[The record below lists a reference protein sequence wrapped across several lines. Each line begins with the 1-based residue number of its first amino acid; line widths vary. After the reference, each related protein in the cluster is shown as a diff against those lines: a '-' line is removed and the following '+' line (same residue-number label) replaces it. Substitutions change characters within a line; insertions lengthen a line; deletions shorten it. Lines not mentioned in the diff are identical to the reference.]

1 MAPLIWSILIK
12 SFQNMFFR
20 VLDLISMR
28 RLLKLSSV
36 QTDVVIV
43 SVQAKLMAKG
53 DEANRKGE
61 MVKKLRSMIDLYTP
75 PKDRQLRCQQV
86 Q

>member
-1 MAPLIWSILIK
+1 M
-12 SFQNMFFR
+12 
-20 VLDLISMR
+20 
-28 RLLKLSSV
+28 
-36 QTDVVIV
+36 VIV

-53 DEANRKGE
+53 DEANKKDE

>member
-1 MAPLIWSILIK
+1 
-12 SFQNMFFR
+12 MFFR

-53 DEANRKGE
+53 DEANRKDE